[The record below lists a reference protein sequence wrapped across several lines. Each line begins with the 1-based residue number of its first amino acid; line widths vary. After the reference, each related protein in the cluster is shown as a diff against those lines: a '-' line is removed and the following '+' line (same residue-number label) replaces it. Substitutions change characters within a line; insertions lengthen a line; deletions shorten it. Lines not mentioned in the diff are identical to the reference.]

1 MQNTFNVSQD
11 VQIINQ
17 ALYSKPKNINS
28 LINIV
33 CHRSNAQRQDIL
45 NEYFRHFNISLID
58 ELKTHLHGN
67 FEETMISLFYSPVDF
82 DCYHLNKA
90 MKGLG
95 TNEDTLIEIFATR
108 SNERINQIKKR
119 YSELYKKD
127 LVKTVHS
134 DTSGFFRTVLLR
146 LLEANRSN
154 NPYPD
159 QKDCNDCAKKLFY
172 AATQKKELLND
183 TFLYIFTQ
191 KSREELALIAQ
202 IYFEWYT
209 KTLFE
214 LVKSSFSGDAKRI
227 LKAIVYAL
235 LSPSEYFAYRVNK
248 AVKGLGTKDTMLIR
262 IVVSRDEI
270 DMERIK
276 RYYKQM
282 YNKEMYDDVKN
293 DVSGDYKTI
302 LLALIGR

>member
-1 MQNTFNVSQD
+1 MNSNMNFNYDIDYSKDKSIDKRILEVCAIAEANFLRDLKKSNIKNIPD
-11 VQIINQ
+11 TKDLIINNNSNDNFINR
-17 ALYSKPKNINS
+17 LPNNDSK
-28 LINIV
+28 
-33 CHRSNAQRQDIL
+33 
-45 NEYFRHFNISLID
+45 
-58 ELKTHLHGN
+58 
-67 FEETMISLFYSPVDF
+67 
-82 DCYHLNKA
+82 KA
-90 MKGLG
+90 
-95 TNEDTLIEIFATR
+95 
-108 SNERINQIKKR
+108 
-119 YSELYKKD
+119 
-127 LVKTVHS
+127 
-134 DTSGFFRTVLLR
+134 
-146 LLEANRSN
+146 LEANRSN

-282 YNKEMYDDVKN
+282 YNKEMYDDVKS

>member
-95 TNEDTLIEIFATR
+95 TNEDTLI
-108 SNERINQIKKR
+108 
-119 YSELYKKD
+119 
-127 LVKTVHS
+127 
-134 DTSGFFRTVLLR
+134 
-146 LLEANRSN
+146 
-154 NPYPD
+154 
-159 QKDCNDCAKKLFY
+159 
-172 AATQKKELLND
+172 
-183 TFLYIFTQ
+183 
-191 KSREELALIAQ
+191 
-202 IYFEWYT
+202 
-209 KTLFE
+209 
-214 LVKSSFSGDAKRI
+214 
-227 LKAIVYAL
+227 
-235 LSPSEYFAYRVNK
+235 
-248 AVKGLGTKDTMLIR
+248 
-262 IVVSRDEI
+262 
-270 DMERIK
+270 
-276 RYYKQM
+276 
-282 YNKEMYDDVKN
+282 
-293 DVSGDYKTI
+293 
-302 LLALIGR
+302 